1 MEELSHEEEHTVVL
15 TDENGRPIEE
25 EENIDV
31 VDEEMEEEGR
41 EKMLSTDPLGLNTD
55 LEQVKMAQ
63 KGTSVKRSV
72 TDRDHLIARLAAV
85 EEALRD
91 MTSLKD
97 KRELERNELAAEVEK
112 LTKEAFMHEK
122 SENNMTQRL
131 DLLRRGALSP
141 AKRSLLHPRATTSLP
156 PVRNAWN
163 GTKEI
168 SGEELEMEL
177 NRGLDGHVAGMSG
190 DRNDTVLSGNGN
202 TQSGLELCSPV
213 KFDLAQLPQL
223 SKFNGERDKWDV
235 FYDGF
240 LLRYEGMGHYA
251 KQILSEM
258 LAGRALIEYKGLPL
272 EYKQPSKT
280 VRECLSWLKDKCFG
294 GSLYGLKSGGRGVS
308 DVCQELEYLL
318 TKQHPNDLV
327 KREEEKQLTFVRL
340 YEHSR
345 EYLTLLKM
353 LDKRE
358 SYEEMKKHM
367 LVVEY
372 TERRERNRVNHG
384 GNQGNH
390 GGTRAGPRY
399 PNERIR
405 SIGGGG
411 GHGGTC
417 FQCRGAGHAQ
427 SNCASNGNKAFAD
440 TRCHNCQGIGHTSRV
455 CISLSNSNTVRGRPG
470 GIRMMAIMCNEIDAV
485 VEGHERDDPNRIQA
499 VNVSGEAESL
509 KGPHACDSPIKEM
522 EKENTVLEDT
532 VLKGSHHPEDVQDTS
547 QNESEEED
555 PLFYRKFQPVHGT
568 IGGLQVQACLDTGAD
583 ANLIDKKTFD
593 MMSGVELKPRIR
605 FNIRDAQNK
614 PVKTIGTIVVDV
626 DMNVGRRCKVGFVV
640 TEGDI
645 SDILLGNSALD
656 AMGLELRMKNV
667 DEKMISNSEMEEQP
681 GDNAVVLRSV
691 SVAPGQLGT
700 VIVGGGRAGVGSKV
714 LIIERADVV
723 EGANYG
729 DKIVRVPVW
738 NNTNSDLV
746 FEVHDVIG
754 HWCRVHGVNESSSH
768 EAELKQGQLLRVN
781 QCSKRRVD
789 WNQIKLNLENSR
801 KGKLSQRI
809 ESIIKDRLRESERM
823 LSVVDTEALAVYES
837 VMKWRHMVTG
847 TRTIR
852 NENKEEDEKVKYWI
866 DAQSKDEWVVS
877 MIKKLKEVERKK
889 RDVSEEV
896 TIPSSTKRTSLAD
909 WVIHNGILYLL
920 GHDHEKRMYIPEGR
934 REQFVRD
941 IHDSPFSGHLCTK
954 KMVQKIGYEAFW
966 GNMHKDVY
974 EVLKKCERC
983 LLANAQKRMIPLL
996 QPLVSNFPMEVKTRS
1011 EVSKKLENE
1020 RRRMKVTY
1028 DEEHK
1033 NNAKIVPR
1041 RGDRVYIKIEPK
1053 VGDIKKMMARYEG
1066 PYRVISTTATS
1077 ATVVRADDGLETGR
1091 DADKRV
1097 VQWDRLRLVP
1107 RDTKKDEGDDN
1118 LKVNMVGCDK
1128 GKKQRLLSRIAV
1140 ERGTPLHPDF
1150 ECNPCGR
1157 RELRTL
1163 WRGEEKIGPFYSS
1176 RFGTMREA
1184 AALLDMLTEGGK
1196 YSEWETRQELKRR
1209 VETKEV
1215 SSKSLKFAYRKGMCR
1230 HLADA
1235 ADGVAKTGVIFEEE
1249 NGCVSDAVTQVVAAG
1264 SGRSSRKAIVALIPS
1279 DSPVW
1284 DRSDV
1289 EEKSEK
1295 DTEFIKYSDELEL
1308 IKLMKTWELA
1318 ENFPKS
1324 VFLMMKSSFADKVVD
1339 DIRAN
1344 CEEIVKKLDVTV
1356 YVAGDVLPVKKNDL
1370 KNEAGAMQQ
1379 AKMTLWRLDG
1389 PKTNLVVCS
1398 SVSGMLNK
1406 HIPFVTL
1413 FVVARTQSR
1422 ALLEKAIKH
1431 ITDGENLMLDVEER
1445 KRIIATPKRTLLDK
1459 SEEPTT
1465 QNRSFPKKR
1474 STISCYNCKK
1484 EGHITRYYPFK
1495 ETVPDEDIPLD
1506 YCKIFILRLNYHIY
1520 AVNPLTE
1527 MDELGLYDDEG
1538 QLIAPQPVSAEDE
1551 NMLLGDLE
1559 GDLMQERNDEVAE
1572 LLNGARHGVEVRE
1585 RVTRSKMRKIENS
1598 KEPRDAIKRI
1608 RMKFDSARQNLKG
1621 REESKGSTA
1630 EAIIEF
1636 EGIFDKERKLIEDDL
1651 LLLDGVLVANSTDQ
1665 SNVEKWKSRFQECNE
1680 KLIAMSDEIEKAKNG
1695 SVEAD
1700 KTSTVFD
1707 TLAELRSNYEALLEE
1722 KKNRETRDT
1731 TILATVGV
1739 ESMEEVID
1747 RATKGER
1754 RNYAAETS
1762 TKVLE
1767 QITSAL
1773 DEVGH
1778 SNIATMVDEIFKLR
1792 EVNEKQPDVLDEIM
1806 GSMDVTDMNDIMV
1819 SIQISKQQLEEKIKR
1834 LETELR
1840 REKDLVKKRTHER
1853 DQANGEIER
1862 TKQAINEKERKI
1874 DATIARQREARA
1886 ALSAAFRGYNLNEAR
1901 RQRAEQDTDTL
1912 RLGNVGAQI
1921 VLKEMLSGRALT
1933 EYASIPDEYRS
1944 KPVRDFLEW
1953 LKEKCFGNSM
1963 FVEMDLEKKWRAMTV
1978 GGRKVDT
1985 VCNDIEY
1992 IVSKLHTD
2000 EHKQEDAK
2008 RVQFLLMYENNREY
2022 PELLKMMDEKKSY
2035 AEMKEHM
2042 RRAEYIERT
2051 LNQSRLEN
2059 RGTSNSGR
2067 VISGKRYQLNN
2078 GTNGRV
2084 DSKTCFNCQGIGH
2097 LGRECPSKKDLSGRF
2112 VNARCGG
2119 SGGEG
2124 HTSRMCYPDPAA
2136 KRLSN
2141 RAPEMHNGTLRD
2153 AQVSPQNGGS
2163 QINNNSNANHTP
2175 VIQLA
2180 TGVGSGLGGSGRM
2193 NDNGQR
2199 RYGNGSRFNSGNNSN
2214 PRVQMIT
2221 MNEANKGGREN
2232 RVSFNRRKPA
2242 YVRSENETR
2251 KESENG
2257 VDETPLM
2264 VQASR
2269 TGDVINEDPL
2279 FVKRFRPVQGVI
2291 GGLQVEACLDTGA
2304 EVNLIDKKRV
2314 DLMNGVDIER
2324 KINFDICEALGKS
2337 VKTIGTVVVDVDM
2350 NVGRRCRVGF
2360 VVSESDIPTVLLGN
2374 GALEAMGLELNLK
2387 KEVLELGDASLSC
2400 QPDSAIVLKDVR
2412 IEPGRIGSV
2421 FVGGGR
2427 PGQGSKVLIT
2437 DRIEVVEGIN
2447 DGSEAVQVPVW
2458 NDTSSDLVFKKNDT
2472 IGVWCK
2478 VEDVNAVRKGEESNL
2493 QTMIKHLRVNGCLM
2507 SKQESEWK
2515 QIQENL
2521 EACRGGTKLS
2531 DRVQEIIREYADVF
2545 ALRDD
2550 DLGRMHNMEC
2560 DIRVDPNRRIG
2571 GVISQKGDDNVERA
2585 IAFFSRGLRPSEKTM
2600 SVVDTEALA
2609 VETVQRQRDE
2619 ERKRDNQIDPEEKE
2633 NLKQW
2638 KLDQNRDEWVVKMLS
2653 MLDEVAKNKRDI
2665 EEEVVVPGTT
2675 KRTSLADWVVHNG
2688 LLYLLGQ
2695 DHEKKLYIPE
2705 GRREQFVKEIHNSP
2719 LSGHLCTKKM
2729 IQKLSQEVFW
2739 GSMQKDVESVLRR
2752 CERCLK
2758 ANSQKRMIPPLQ
2770 PLIAHRFQIERR
2782 RTLPYHSRANGL
2794 TERFNRTIVEIMRRI
2809 KMRDEEWE
2817 EALPFAVYAYKASP
2831 HGATGETPAYLMY
2844 LRDETL
2850 PMSQVP
2856 STDPRYTVDVDV
2868 TDYKRRLSWMMERT
2882 RSIVALKLENE
2893 RRKMKELYDAKN
2905 QHNMKI
2911 RPEKG
2916 DRVYIKVEAKQ
2927 GDLKKM
2933 MSNYE
2938 GPYRVIRT
2946 SNTTVTVVRADN
2958 GLENG
2963 RENDE
2968 RVVQWDRVR
2977 LVPRDTNDM
2986 DNVKNVKHVNRV
2998 GVNSD
3003 FRVAISMRSRL
3014 HPDYECMEDDCGGGR
3029 RLEDMFPKERMKMER
3044 AGKVVFKS
3052 LRPRRPTPPNRIV
3065 NMTTD
3070 LHPKPNEDQ

>member
-1 MEELSHEEEHTVVL
+1 
-15 TDENGRPIEE
+15 
-25 EENIDV
+25 
-31 VDEEMEEEGR
+31 
-41 EKMLSTDPLGLNTD
+41 
-55 LEQVKMAQ
+55 
-63 KGTSVKRSV
+63 
-72 TDRDHLIARLAAV
+72 
-85 EEALRD
+85 
-91 MTSLKD
+91 
-97 KRELERNELAAEVEK
+97 
-112 LTKEAFMHEK
+112 
-122 SENNMTQRL
+122 
-131 DLLRRGALSP
+131 
-141 AKRSLLHPRATTSLP
+141 
-156 PVRNAWN
+156 
-163 GTKEI
+163 
-168 SGEELEMEL
+168 MEL
-177 NRGLDGHVAGMSG
+177 KR
-190 DRNDTVLSGNGN
+190 R
-202 TQSGLELCSPV
+202 
-213 KFDLAQLPQL
+213 
-223 SKFNGERDKWDV
+223 
-235 FYDGF
+235 
-240 LLRYEGMGHYA
+240 
-251 KQILSEM
+251 LSE
-258 LAGRALIEYKGLPL
+258 
-272 EYKQPSKT
+272 
-280 VRECLSWLKDKCFG
+280 
-294 GSLYGLKSGGRGVS
+294 LKSGGRGVS

-455 CISLSNSNTVRGRPG
+455 CISLSNSNTVRGQFDRRPVVEEKGPHRPHSNNQMSNVNQQNGSFNPRMHPSNSGKGSQGGTSGNNGRDGGNGNGNGGRPG

-809 ESIIKDRLRESERM
+809 ESIIKDRADVFAVEDSNDLGRLKNIECDIRIENGVKPIRQKERSVPFALKPALRKLLDKMMSQGVIKRSNSPWLSPVVLVKKKDGSIRICIDFRRVNEVTREDAFPLPCTILQSLQGKKVFSVMDLAAGFWQLPLNEKSAEVTAFATMGELYEFTVLPFGLNISPAIFQRAMSTVLKEELSKEGRERVVHCYIDDVLIATETVEEHERVLARVLDKLRENGLMLNQKKCQIMVEEIEYLGHRLSSTGVHIDDSKVKAVVEYKRPETMSQLQQFLGMTGYHRRFVKSYAQIVQPLNRLVVTAGRRLLWTEEANAAFQCLKDTISSAPVLQQPDYDGAMNGSRPFILTTDASGVGIGAMLSQKGTDGMERTIAFFSRGLRESERM

-847 TRTIR
+847 TRTIVRTDHQPLVTLLKRKHVASRLLRWAAQLQDYKLEIEHIKGKSNVVADALSRNPREELPGENRGYSDDVGLVVNAVTRSKTVSKRLDDEIQR

-996 QPLVSNFPMEVKTRS
+996 QPLVSNFPMEVVGIDLIEMGRSCGGAKYIVTMIDHFTKFAGAVAVRDKKAETVAEAFLSRWILVGGRTPSALVSDNGTELMNQIMTEISNRFEIERPYHSRANGLTERFNRTVVEIMKRIKMRDDEWEEALPFAVYAYNASPHGSTGETPTFLMHGRDEKLPNSQLPRTNPAYTVDLGVDEYKRRMIWIMEKTRS

-1495 ETVPDEDIPLD
+1495 ETVPDEDI
-1506 YCKIFILRLNYHIY
+1506 R
-1520 AVNPLTE
+1520 
-1527 MDELGLYDDEG
+1527 
-1538 QLIAPQPVSAEDE
+1538 
-1551 NMLLGDLE
+1551 
-1559 GDLMQERNDEVAE
+1559 
-1572 LLNGARHGVEVRE
+1572 
-1585 RVTRSKMRKIENS
+1585 
-1598 KEPRDAIKRI
+1598 
-1608 RMKFDSARQNLKG
+1608 
-1621 REESKGSTA
+1621 
-1630 EAIIEF
+1630 
-1636 EGIFDKERKLIEDDL
+1636 
-1651 LLLDGVLVANSTDQ
+1651 
-1665 SNVEKWKSRFQECNE
+1665 
-1680 KLIAMSDEIEKAKNG
+1680 
-1695 SVEAD
+1695 
-1700 KTSTVFD
+1700 
-1707 TLAELRSNYEALLEE
+1707 
-1722 KKNRETRDT
+1722 
-1731 TILATVGV
+1731 
-1739 ESMEEVID
+1739 
-1747 RATKGER
+1747 
-1754 RNYAAETS
+1754 
-1762 TKVLE
+1762 
-1767 QITSAL
+1767 
-1773 DEVGH
+1773 
-1778 SNIATMVDEIFKLR
+1778 
-1792 EVNEKQPDVLDEIM
+1792 
-1806 GSMDVTDMNDIMV
+1806 
-1819 SIQISKQQLEEKIKR
+1819 
-1834 LETELR
+1834 
-1840 REKDLVKKRTHER
+1840 
-1853 DQANGEIER
+1853 
-1862 TKQAINEKERKI
+1862 
-1874 DATIARQREARA
+1874 
-1886 ALSAAFRGYNLNEAR
+1886 
-1901 RQRAEQDTDTL
+1901 
-1912 RLGNVGAQI
+1912 
-1921 VLKEMLSGRALT
+1921 
-1933 EYASIPDEYRS
+1933 
-1944 KPVRDFLEW
+1944 
-1953 LKEKCFGNSM
+1953 
-1963 FVEMDLEKKWRAMTV
+1963 
-1978 GGRKVDT
+1978 
-1985 VCNDIEY
+1985 
-1992 IVSKLHTD
+1992 
-2000 EHKQEDAK
+2000 
-2008 RVQFLLMYENNREY
+2008 
-2022 PELLKMMDEKKSY
+2022 
-2035 AEMKEHM
+2035 
-2042 RRAEYIERT
+2042 
-2051 LNQSRLEN
+2051 
-2059 RGTSNSGR
+2059 
-2067 VISGKRYQLNN
+2067 
-2078 GTNGRV
+2078 
-2084 DSKTCFNCQGIGH
+2084 
-2097 LGRECPSKKDLSGRF
+2097 
-2112 VNARCGG
+2112 
-2119 SGGEG
+2119 
-2124 HTSRMCYPDPAA
+2124 
-2136 KRLSN
+2136 
-2141 RAPEMHNGTLRD
+2141 
-2153 AQVSPQNGGS
+2153 
-2163 QINNNSNANHTP
+2163 
-2175 VIQLA
+2175 
-2180 TGVGSGLGGSGRM
+2180 
-2193 NDNGQR
+2193 
-2199 RYGNGSRFNSGNNSN
+2199 
-2214 PRVQMIT
+2214 
-2221 MNEANKGGREN
+2221 
-2232 RVSFNRRKPA
+2232 
-2242 YVRSENETR
+2242 
-2251 KESENG
+2251 
-2257 VDETPLM
+2257 
-2264 VQASR
+2264 
-2269 TGDVINEDPL
+2269 
-2279 FVKRFRPVQGVI
+2279 
-2291 GGLQVEACLDTGA
+2291 
-2304 EVNLIDKKRV
+2304 
-2314 DLMNGVDIER
+2314 
-2324 KINFDICEALGKS
+2324 
-2337 VKTIGTVVVDVDM
+2337 
-2350 NVGRRCRVGF
+2350 
-2360 VVSESDIPTVLLGN
+2360 
-2374 GALEAMGLELNLK
+2374 
-2387 KEVLELGDASLSC
+2387 
-2400 QPDSAIVLKDVR
+2400 
-2412 IEPGRIGSV
+2412 
-2421 FVGGGR
+2421 
-2427 PGQGSKVLIT
+2427 
-2437 DRIEVVEGIN
+2437 
-2447 DGSEAVQVPVW
+2447 
-2458 NDTSSDLVFKKNDT
+2458 
-2472 IGVWCK
+2472 
-2478 VEDVNAVRKGEESNL
+2478 
-2493 QTMIKHLRVNGCLM
+2493 
-2507 SKQESEWK
+2507 
-2515 QIQENL
+2515 
-2521 EACRGGTKLS
+2521 
-2531 DRVQEIIREYADVF
+2531 
-2545 ALRDD
+2545 
-2550 DLGRMHNMEC
+2550 
-2560 DIRVDPNRRIG
+2560 
-2571 GVISQKGDDNVERA
+2571 
-2585 IAFFSRGLRPSEKTM
+2585 
-2600 SVVDTEALA
+2600 
-2609 VETVQRQRDE
+2609 
-2619 ERKRDNQIDPEEKE
+2619 
-2633 NLKQW
+2633 
-2638 KLDQNRDEWVVKMLS
+2638 
-2653 MLDEVAKNKRDI
+2653 
-2665 EEEVVVPGTT
+2665 
-2675 KRTSLADWVVHNG
+2675 
-2688 LLYLLGQ
+2688 
-2695 DHEKKLYIPE
+2695 
-2705 GRREQFVKEIHNSP
+2705 
-2719 LSGHLCTKKM
+2719 
-2729 IQKLSQEVFW
+2729 
-2739 GSMQKDVESVLRR
+2739 
-2752 CERCLK
+2752 
-2758 ANSQKRMIPPLQ
+2758 
-2770 PLIAHRFQIERR
+2770 
-2782 RTLPYHSRANGL
+2782 
-2794 TERFNRTIVEIMRRI
+2794 
-2809 KMRDEEWE
+2809 
-2817 EALPFAVYAYKASP
+2817 
-2831 HGATGETPAYLMY
+2831 
-2844 LRDETL
+2844 
-2850 PMSQVP
+2850 
-2856 STDPRYTVDVDV
+2856 
-2868 TDYKRRLSWMMERT
+2868 
-2882 RSIVALKLENE
+2882 
-2893 RRKMKELYDAKN
+2893 
-2905 QHNMKI
+2905 
-2911 RPEKG
+2911 
-2916 DRVYIKVEAKQ
+2916 
-2927 GDLKKM
+2927 
-2933 MSNYE
+2933 
-2938 GPYRVIRT
+2938 
-2946 SNTTVTVVRADN
+2946 
-2958 GLENG
+2958 
-2963 RENDE
+2963 
-2968 RVVQWDRVR
+2968 
-2977 LVPRDTNDM
+2977 
-2986 DNVKNVKHVNRV
+2986 
-2998 GVNSD
+2998 
-3003 FRVAISMRSRL
+3003 
-3014 HPDYECMEDDCGGGR
+3014 
-3029 RLEDMFPKERMKMER
+3029 
-3044 AGKVVFKS
+3044 
-3052 LRPRRPTPPNRIV
+3052 
-3065 NMTTD
+3065 
-3070 LHPKPNEDQ
+3070 